1 MENIHV
7 HSWTRSI
14 SYETYMKMIANLVT
28 NKATSGSNQ
37 EEGLV
42 NYTKLNFSRMKR
54 LNKTVIAD
62 RELVETISELPY
74 KMKWLIITEAWC
86 GDAAQNIPYIA
97 KSAAECRN
105 VELGLVLRDENPE
118 LIDKY
123 LTNGGRSIPKL
134 IVLNAANMDSLAD
147 WGPRPERLQ
156 EIVLDYNEK
165 PEPKID
171 FSEFAETIHK
181 WYNSDKN
188 KNLRNE
194 LMAIFSGLN

>member
-194 LMAIFSGLN
+194 LLAIFSGLN